1 MVQAIDD
8 VDLIIFD
15 CDGVVA
21 DSEPLATRALQEALR
36 RRGLELSLDEII
48 ERFLGRSSDTLTRV
62 LQTDFGIAFG
72 ADDFA
77 AMRAHLFALFER
89 DLKPVAGVKSL
100 LHRLAL
106 PSCLASSSQPDRIE
120 TTLRATGCT
129 EFFTGRI
136 FSAAAVR
143 NGKPAPDLFLHA
155 AAALATPPH
164 RCLVI
169 EDSPA
174 GIEAAKR
181 ANMRVIAFLGGGHA
195 SNALYRRAVAAQ
207 APDFTADTMSEVE
220 TLLGAAVVS

>member
-1 MVQAIDD
+1 MAQAIDD

-48 ERFLGRSSDTLTRV
+48 ERFLGRSSDTLIRV
-62 LQTDFGIAFG
+62 LQTDFGIDFG
-72 ADDFA
+72 TEDFD
-77 AMRAHLFALFER
+77 AMRANLFALFER

-100 LHRLAL
+100 LQRLTV
-106 PSCLASSSQPDRIE
+106 PYCLASSSQPDRIE
-120 TTLRATGCT
+120 TTLRAIGCAA
-129 EFFTGRI
+129 FFTGRI
-136 FSAAAVR
+136 FSAAFVR

-155 AAALATPPH
+155 AAALGTAPE

-195 SNALYRRAVAAQ
+195 SNEGHRRAVAEQ
-207 APDFTADTMSEVE
+207 APHYTADDMSEVE
-220 TLLGAAVVS
+220 SLLGATIAA

>member
-1 MVQAIDD
+1 LAQAIDD

-36 RRGLELSLDEII
+36 RKGLELSLDEII
-48 ERFLGRSSDTLTRV
+48 ERFLGRSTDTLTRV
-62 LQTDFGIAFG
+62 LRTDFGIDLN

-100 LHRLAL
+100 LRRLTL
-106 PSCLASSSQPDRIE
+106 PYCLASSSQPDRIE
-120 TTLRATGCT
+120 TTLRATGCAA
-129 EFFTGRI
+129 FFVGRI
-136 FSAAAVR
+136 FSAVLVK
-143 NGKPAPDLFLHA
+143 NGKPAPDLFLYA
-155 AAALATPPH
+155 AAALGAPPE
-164 RCLVI
+164 RCVVI

-195 SNALYRRAVAAQ
+195 SNANHRRAVADQ
-207 APDFTADTMSEVE
+207 APHYTANHMSEVE
-220 TLLGAAVVS
+220 ALLGAAVAA